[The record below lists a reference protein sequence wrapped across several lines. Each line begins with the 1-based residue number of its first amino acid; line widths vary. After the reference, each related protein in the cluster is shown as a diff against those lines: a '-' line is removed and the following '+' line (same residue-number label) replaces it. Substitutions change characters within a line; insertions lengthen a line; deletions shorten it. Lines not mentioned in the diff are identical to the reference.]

1 MARSLG
7 GTYRFPHH
15 GSPSPRSRAESP
27 RVNWRAVR
35 WFVLVTIGLA
45 VALGLR
51 PISVREIIAAYVLSV
66 AAIALAALTRL
77 NARDPWEPV
86 SDFERAL
93 RPRVTE
99 RVRPP
104 ELVRLERE
112 LTLASANAGH
122 LHTRLLPLLRDAATV
137 RLAARRRIDLFRHPD
152 EASQVLGD
160 EAWELI
166 RPDRP
171 EPPNS
176 QGSGL
181 SLRRIGRLIDAIENI

>member
-1 MARSLG
+1 MRS
-7 GTYRFPHH
+7 
-15 GSPSPRSRAESP
+15 
-27 RVNWRAVR
+27 WRPVR

-51 PISVREIIAAYVLSV
+51 PISVREILAAYVLSL

-77 NARDPWEPV
+77 SARDPWEPV

-93 RPRVTE
+93 RPRKAE

-104 ELVRLERE
+104 ELVRLERD

-122 LHTRLLPLLRDAATV
+122 LHTRLLPLLCDAAVV
-137 RLAARRRIDLFRHPD
+137 RFAARRRVDLFRHPG

-160 EAWELI
+160 EAWALI

-171 EPPNS
+171 EPPNA
-176 QGSGL
+176 QAPGL
-181 SLRRIGRLIDAIENI
+181 SLRRIAHLIDAIENI

>member
-1 MARSLG
+1 VS
-7 GTYRFPHH
+7 
-15 GSPSPRSRAESP
+15 
-27 RVNWRAVR
+27 WRAVR

-51 PISVREIIAAYVLSV
+51 PISIREILAVYVLSV
-66 AAIALAALTRL
+66 AAIALAVLTRL

-86 SDFERAL
+86 SEFDRAL
-93 RPRVTE
+93 RPRVIE

-112 LTLASANAGH
+112 LTLASAGAGH
-122 LHTRLLPLLRDAATV
+122 LHVRLVPLLRDAAAV
-137 RLAARRRIDLFRHPD
+137 RLAARRRIDLFRHPE
-152 EASQVLGD
+152 EASPILGD

-171 EPPNS
+171 EPENP

-181 SLRRIGRLIDAIENI
+181 PLRRIGRLIDAIENI